1 MRYVDGSDGLWG
13 GAQSPCSQST
23 ANSSPH
29 SFHQYDRCENIF
41 GGNLDKIQKSSY
53 FFFAKPSL
61 NSPIE
66 RTDKYS
72 FVSGL
77 PKPYEYLWPSNF
89 WHRYWSTGWKWVG
102 TRLRDLIEALGG
114 VRPHRQEKVGGLFGI
129 KIILGYRNICFTGV
143 PYASRFHSQL
153 SV

>member
-1 MRYVDGSDGLWG
+1 MAVMGCGVEPRAPVL
-13 GAQSPCSQST
+13 SPLPIPPPT
-23 ANSSPH
+23 HFTNVT
-29 SFHQYDRCENIF
+29 DVKIF
-41 GGNLDKIQKSSY
+41 SKVIWTKSKRAAT

-114 VRPHRQEKVGGLFGI
+114 VRPHRQEKVGGLFGM
-129 KIILGYRNICFTGV
+129 KIILGYRNICFTDV
-143 PYASRFHSQL
+143 PYASRFHSHL